1 MLEKQSFEKLQPGRF
16 DHYLPHLSIDCV
28 IFGYHDGQLRVL
40 LLKWAASDLWSLIG
54 GAVLKKESLD
64 HAAER
69 VLFKRVGLKG
79 IFLRQFYTFGSV
91 DRVKQSDYDA
101 TFAKLGFSKEESEQ
115 LLLRTVTVGYYALVD
130 YQKVAPQP
138 GKKTEAFEWWDVRTL
153 PDMIF
158 DHRYITEQ
166 ALQAVQ
172 HSFRYE
178 YLGKNLLPEQFT
190 MPELQRLYET
200 ILNHPLDRSNFQKRM
215 LASGMF
221 ERMGKRQNGG
231 AHKSPFMYRFVE

>member
-40 LLKWAASDLWSLIG
+40 LLKWTASDLWSLIG
-54 GAVLKKESLD
+54 GAVLKEESLD
-64 HAAER
+64 HAATR
-69 VLFKRVGLKG
+69 VLYKRVGLKD

-91 DRVKQSDYDA
+91 ERVRQSDYDT
-101 TFAKLGFSKEESEQ
+101 TFAKLGFSREESEQ
-115 LLLRTVTVGYYALVD
+115 LLLRTITVGYYTLVD
-130 YQKVAPQP
+130 YQKVDPKP
-138 GKKTEAFEWWDVRTL
+138 DHRTEDFDWWDVRDL
-153 PDMIF
+153 PKMVF
-158 DHRYITEQ
+158 DHRYIIEQ
-166 ALQAVQ
+166 ALVPLR

-200 ILNHPLDRSNFQKRM
+200 ILDHPLERSNFQKRM

-221 ERMGKRQNGG
+221 ERMGKRHNGG
-231 AHKSPFMYRFVE
+231 AHKSPFMYRFAE